1 MLIWKPPAKRTSAR
15 LRSCSCFASSSAMPI
30 SKSAIPS
37 SGTIEGRRMTDLVLR
52 VWYQKRV
59 EEEVRH
65 GGMMKW

>member
-37 SGTIEGRRMTDLVLR
+37 SGIIDGRMTDLMLR
-52 VWYQKRV
+52 VWCQKRLK
-59 EEEVRH
+59 EVRE
-65 GGMMKW
+65 MMK